1 MAAPPPIVWA
11 VNESTVRRRLDLIR
25 IVAIVDAL
33 LLVPLIIAALNDKE
47 SVVDWLGPLHGVGY
61 VLLLFLCVRGAAER
75 LWGWWFPAIVVV
87 TLGPPGSLIG
97 DVKIRRDLP

>member
-1 MAAPPPIVWA
+1 MWA
-11 VNESTVRRRLDLIR
+11 VNETLIRRRLDLIR
-25 IVAIVDAL
+25 IVAIVDAF
-33 LLVPLIIAALNDKE
+33 LLVPLVIAALNDAE
-47 SVVDWLGPLHGVGY
+47 GVVNWLGPLHGVGY
-61 VLLLFLCVRGAAER
+61 LILLFLCARGAAER

>member
-1 MAAPPPIVWA
+1 VFR
-11 VNESTVRRRLDLIR
+11 VNESVVRRRLNLIR
-25 IVAIVDAL
+25 AVAIVDAL
-33 LLVPLIIAALNDKE
+33 LLVPLVIAALNDNE
-47 SVVDWLGPLHGVGY
+47 GVVDWLGPLHGVGY
-61 VLLLFLCVRGAAER
+61 LILLFLCARGAAER

>member
-1 MAAPPPIVWA
+1 VWA
-11 VNESTVRRRLDLIR
+11 VNESIVRRRLNLIR

-33 LLVPLIIAALNDKE
+33 LLVPLVIAALNHAE
-47 SVVDWLGPLHGVGY
+47 GVVDWLGPLHGVGY
-61 VLLLFLCVRGAAER
+61 LILLFLCGRGAVER

-97 DVKIRRDLP
+97 DVKIRRELP

>member
-1 MAAPPPIVWA
+1 MSP
-11 VNESTVRRRLDLIR
+11 VNESIVRRRLNLIR
-25 IVAIVDAL
+25 PIAIVDAL
-33 LLVPLIIAALNDKE
+33 LLVALVIAALNENE

-61 VLLLFLCVRGAAER
+61 LILLFLCARGAAER

>member
-1 MAAPPPIVWA
+1 MWA
-11 VNESTVRRRLDLIR
+11 VNESTVRRRLNVIR
-25 IVAIVDAL
+25 PIAIVDAL
-33 LLVPLIIAALNDKE
+33 LLVPLVIAALNDNE
-47 SVVDWLGPLHGVGY
+47 GLVDWLGPLHGVGY
-61 VLLLFLCVRGAAER
+61 LILLFLCARGATER